1 MFFLKMK
8 YAEKIKLEEAMKKI
22 SMALF
27 TIMFAFSVN
36 ADMKDSVRVNGV
48 LEAERM
54 LYTVHYTDGTAQIVA
69 GPIKFEG
76 GDLAADFQNQIIGFF
91 KEKAAELKKDLKM
104 SPKVGERAIE
114 AITPTEFDFSLMSIS
129 VGDSNYMRI
138 SPVSLKH
145 NAADKAKKQKV
156 ETLFSF
162 KETAKKAAKK
172 TASAAKKT
180 AKKTVETVKKA
191 TPHVI
196 SGVNKAVD
204 IGKVIVPMVVAAA
217 PIVLSAIP
225 EMKSSSATYSN
236 MGVEMGKKVGGMI
249 GGNDIAG
256 AILGGAAGA
265 IGGVVPPLIK
275 VGKNLKP
282 IVYGEKPKAENSN
295 VKAIEAA
302 AAAA

>member
-1 MFFLKMK
+1 
-8 YAEKIKLEEAMKKI
+8 MKKI
-22 SMALF
+22 SMALL
-27 TIMFAFSVN
+27 TVMFAFSVN
-36 ADMKDSVRVNGV
+36 ADMKNNVRVNGV

-76 GDLAADFQNQIIGFF
+76 GDLAADFQDQIIAFF
-91 KEKAAELKKDLKM
+91 TEKAAELKKDLKE
-104 SPKVGERAIE
+104 SPKIGERAIE
-114 AITPTEFDFSLMSIS
+114 AITPTKFDFSLMSIS
-129 VGDSNYMRI
+129 VDDSNYMRI

-145 NAADKAKKQKV
+145 EAADKAKKQKV

-162 KETAKKAAKK
+162 KDTAKKAAKK

-180 AKKTVETVKKA
+180 AKKTYETAKVVAPKVVSGVKKA

-196 SGVNKAVD
+196 SGVNKTIEA
-204 IGKVIVPMVVAAA
+204 GKIIVPMVVAAA

-225 EMKSSSATYSN
+225 EVKKSSADYSK
-236 MGVEMGKKVGGMI
+236 MGMEAGKKVGGML

-265 IGGVVPPLIK
+265 AVGVVPPLIK

-282 IVYGEKPKAENSN
+282 IVYGEKPKASNSN